1 MTNAK
6 NHPGVKDDH
15 DSLVTTFVDFLQS
28 ATPAPSFLG
37 GEKARLSYEVF
48 DRALRDAIVQA
59 RPIYHPADADN
70 SRFSQYDAE
79 ILNSTFQSWK
89 GHIQSSPA
97 YSEGQLNSLRFL
109 GDEDLLA
116 KFRTGNKPAQLTAEV
131 LRRLESDKTF
141 IANMFELG
149 NGAFALYDG
158 GFRKWFNPVWAE
170 SPDDCIKIISKISN
184 SHKFGHTA
192 PDFYPALGKGSL
204 TVTAVAVD
212 RECAALMSTFKHL
225 DNADKIFKGKP
236 FSPVGQMLGILKDL
250 GALPN
255 LSALPHTLCQYTD
268 KYKEFLAPQVKALTA
283 SYEMESN
290 SMVGAM
296 LANRLEPAFHAGV
309 SVSVLAG
316 IIGAT
321 SFMNKGFSLQRFERQ
336 TLSEQLLSNVG
347 LEPKLLQLILKKGR
361 TEGLFSDQELFDAKV
376 EDELWK
382 YSVIGQFMNPLERG
396 PADDPLSPAKGHDRG
411 AAFFDPD

>member
-1 MTNAK
+1 MTTTK
-6 NHPGVKDDH
+6 NPQLAKDDH
-15 DSLVTTFVDFLQS
+15 ESLVITFVDYLQS

-37 GEKARLSYEVF
+37 GEKARLSHEAF

-116 KFRTGNKPAQLTAEV
+116 KFRTGKKPAQLTAEV

-141 IANMFELG
+141 IGNMFELG

-184 SHKFGHTA
+184 SHKFAYAA
-192 PDFYPALGKGSL
+192 PDFYPALGKS
-204 TVTAVAVD
+204 TVTLNAVD
-212 RECAALMSTFKHL
+212 HEYAALNSTFKHL
-225 DNADKIFKGKP
+225 ENADKIFRGKP
-236 FSPVGQMLGILKDL
+236 FAPVSHLLSILKSL

-255 LSALPHTLCQYTD
+255 LSDLPGTLCHYIAKNKD
-268 KYKEFLAPQVKALTA
+268 YMHPQVKELAA
-283 SYEMESN
+283 KYEMESHSIFG
-290 SMVGAM
+290 SMLHVK
-296 LANRLEPAFHAGV
+296 LESAFHAGV

-321 SFMNKGFSLQRFERQ
+321 SFMREDFSLEGFERQ
-336 TLSEQLLSNVG
+336 TLSEKLLSNVG
-347 LEPKLLQLILKKGR
+347 IEPAFLQLILEKGR
-361 TEGLFSDQELFDAKV
+361 SEGLFSDQELFNAKV
-376 EDELWK
+376 DDELWK
-382 YSVIGQFMNPLERG
+382 YSVIGQFMNPLDRG
-396 PADDPLSPAKGHDRG
+396 PADDPVLSAKGHDRG
-411 AAFFDPD
+411 PASFEPD

>member
-1 MTNAK
+1 MMTNK
-6 NHPGVKDDH
+6 TTLQPQKDDH
-15 DSLVTTFVDFLQS
+15 ESLVSAFVDFLQS

-70 SRFSQYDAE
+70 SRFTQYDAE

-97 YSEGQLNSLRFL
+97 YSEGQLNSLRCL

-116 KFRTGNKPAQLTAEV
+116 KFRTGKKPAQLTAEV

-141 IANMFELG
+141 IGHMFELG

-158 GFRKWFNPVWAE
+158 GFRKWFNPVLAE

-184 SHKFGHTA
+184 SPKFAYAA

-204 TVTAVAVD
+204 TGASLD
-212 RECAALMSTFKHL
+212 RECSALMSTFKHL

-236 FSPVGQMLGILKDL
+236 FAPVGQMLGRLKSL

-255 LSALPHTLCQYTD
+255 LSDLPHTLCQYTD

-290 SMVGAM
+290 SVVGAM
-296 LANRLEPAFHAGV
+296 MANHLEPAFHAGV

-321 SFMNKGFSLQRFERQ
+321 SFMSKDFSLQRFERQ

-347 LEPKLLQLILKKGR
+347 TEPKLLQLILKKGR
-361 TEGLFSDQELFDAKV
+361 SEGLFSDQELFNAKV
-376 EDELWK
+376 DDELWK
-382 YSVIGQFMNPLERG
+382 YSVIGQFMNPLDRG
-396 PADDPLSPAKGHDRG
+396 PADDPELSAKGHDRG
-411 AAFFDPD
+411 PASFDPD